1 VHSLLS
7 TRAPR
12 RARALATP
20 LAALLITVGFIAAAP
35 AASAAGVQKTP
46 DVIRVGPGVLD
57 IPVPD
62 RPEPSRDTA
71 KRPFVVCPVDRPR
84 EYTDDFG
91 ASRYVGGYH
100 THTAN
105 DITAPEGTKVRAPF
119 DGRAEES
126 YNGLGGLT
134 VKVYGRLGYVVHAH
148 LSKVGKLGKVRAG
161 DVVGFV
167 GQSGDAMNPH
177 DHFEWHPGGGDAVSP
192 FRYLNSVCTAK
203 PAPKPHPVDVTGPLR
218 PL

>member
-1 VHSLLS
+1 MELAGRGL
-7 TRAPR
+7 PEDL
-12 RARALATP
+12 ARAARAKP
-20 LAALLITVGFIAAAP
+20 PRTVG
-35 AASAAGVQKTP
+35 T
-46 DVIRVGPGVLD
+46 R
-57 IPVPD
+57 
-62 RPEPSRDTA
+62 

-119 DGRAEES
+119 DGRTEES

-177 DHFEWHPGGGDAVSP
+177 DHFEWHPGGGVMAVPGRNCATVVLRDARRSRTVG
-192 FRYLNSVCTAK
+192 RITRR
-203 PAPKPHPVDVTGPLR
+203 G
-218 PL
+218 

>member
-1 VHSLLS
+1 V
-7 TRAPR
+7 
-12 RARALATP
+12 
-20 LAALLITVGFIAAAP
+20 AALLITVGFIAAAP
-35 AASAAGVQKTP
+35 AVSASVRQIP
-46 DVIRVGPGVLD
+46 DAIQVGPGALD
-57 IPVPD
+57 IPVPA
-62 RPEPSRDTA
+62 RPEPSAETA

-105 DITAPEGTKVRAPF
+105 DITAPSGTKVRAPF

-134 VKVYGRLGYVVHAH
+134 VKVYGRLGYAVHAH
-148 LSKVGKLGKVRAG
+148 LLKVGKLGKVRAG
-161 DVVGFV
+161 DVVGYV
-167 GQSGDAMNPH
+167 GQTGDAMNPH

-192 FRYLNSVCTAK
+192 FRFLNAVCTAK
-203 PAPKPHPVDVTGPLR
+203 PKAKPAPAATDPPGLLR
-218 PL
+218 LL